1 MLRIFVEK
9 YKNMS
14 DDELVKLSRQEDSE
28 AAVALLKRHMQL
40 IKSRASYFYNGSIE
54 MDDLVQEAIISFYL
68 GLRNYNSELSAFT
81 TFARTV
87 VDRGIISVVR
97 AAARKKQIPHD
108 MLVSIEEDGFKDD
121 DSPEDILIRAESVNA
136 LKDNIKQRLS
146 RQEYKVFLLYTIAII
161 LCFALMSRKIR
172 QISLPDF
179 QIIDIPCY
187 SKAPEAAYRPA
198 PAFWEACRR
207 PYSG

>member
-1 MLRIFVEK
+1 MKLYYLGVVLGISFVEK

-87 VDRGIISVVR
+87 VDRGIISVIR

-136 LKDNIKQRLS
+136 LKNNIKQRLS
-146 RQEYKVFLLYTIAII
+146 RQEYKVFLLYLHNYSVSEIACQ
-161 LCFALMSRKIR
+161 L
-172 QISLPDF
+172 QISEKSVSNTVYR
-179 QIIDIPCY
+179 IK
-187 SKAPEAAYRPA
+187 SKLKNI
-198 PAFWEACRR
+198 
-207 PYSG
+207 

>member
-1 MLRIFVEK
+1 MNLYYLGVVLGISFVEK
-9 YKNMS
+9 YKKMS

-87 VDRGIISVVR
+87 VDRGIISVIR

-146 RQEYKVFLLYTIAII
+146 RQEYKVFLLYLHNYSVSEIACQ
-161 LCFALMSRKIR
+161 L
-172 QISLPDF
+172 QISEKSVSNTVYR
-179 QIIDIPCY
+179 IK
-187 SKAPEAAYRPA
+187 SKLKNI
-198 PAFWEACRR
+198 
-207 PYSG
+207 